1 MHFINDIFDLIF
13 PHICCTCGERITKE
27 DELICFGC
35 RAKLPKVKFSDPCN
49 NELTDRFLG
58 KFSLK
63 FGTSYLHFYKSGNTQ
78 TLMHKFK
85 YQNKPALGVM
95 IGRYHGYEIA
105 ASGYSNGL
113 DMIIPVPIHP
123 KKLSKR
129 GYNQSLKFASGLS
142 EATNIPV
149 EADIV
154 IRTIHGESQTHKSK
168 EERQR
173 SVAEVFQIKEPN
185 RVCGKS
191 ILLVDDVI
199 TTGATLEACG
209 KLLLNAGCAELSIA
223 TMAIAK

>member
-1 MHFINDIFDLIF
+1 MHFINDILDLIF

-27 DELICFGC
+27 EELICFGC
-35 RAKLPKVKFSDPCN
+35 RSELPKVKFSDPCN

-58 KFSLK
+58 KYSLK
-63 FGTSYLHFYKSGNTQ
+63 FGASYLYFFKSGNTQ

-95 IGRYHGYEIA
+95 IGRYLGHEIA
-105 ASGYSNGL
+105 ATGYSKGL
-113 DMIIPVPIHP
+113 DMIIPVPIHL
-123 KKLSKR
+123 KKLRKR
-129 GYNQSLKFASGLS
+129 GYNQSQKFASGLS

-149 EADIV
+149 ETDIL
-154 IRTIHGESQTHKSK
+154 IRKIHGESQTHKSK

-173 SVAEVFQIKEPN
+173 SVAEVFQLKEPN
-185 RVCGKS
+185 RVRGKS

-199 TTGATLEACG
+199 TTGATLEVCG

>member
-1 MHFINDIFDLIF
+1 MHFLSDILDLIF
-13 PHICCTCGERITKE
+13 PHVCCTCGERITKE

-35 RAKLPKVKFSDPCN
+35 RAELPKVKFSDPTD

-58 KFSLK
+58 KYSLK
-63 FGTSYLHFYKSGNTQ
+63 FGTSYLYFFKSGKTQ

-85 YQNKPALGVM
+85 YQNKPELGVM
-95 IGRYHGYEIA
+95 IGRYLGHDIA
-105 ASGYSNGL
+105 ANGYSNGL
-113 DMIIPVPIHP
+113 DMIIPVPIHR
-123 KKLSKR
+123 KKLRIR
-129 GYNQSLKFASGLS
+129 GYNQSQKFASGLS
-142 EATNIPV
+142 EAIEIPV
-149 EADIV
+149 EVDV
-154 IRTIHGESQTHKSK
+154 LIRTIHGESQTHKSK

-173 SVAEVFQIKEPN
+173 SVSEVFQLREPN
-185 RVCGKS
+185 RVAGKS

>member
-1 MHFINDIFDLIF
+1 MLYINDILDLIF
-13 PHICCTCGERITKE
+13 PHLCCTCGKRIAKD

-35 RAKLPKVKFSDPCN
+35 RAELPKVKFFDLVD

-58 KFSLK
+58 KFSMK
-63 FGTSYLHFYKSGNTQ
+63 FGISYLYFLKSGITQ

-85 YQNKPALGVM
+85 YQNKPELGVM
-95 IGRYHGYEIA
+95 IGRYLGHEIVA
-105 ASGYSNGL
+105 NGYSNGL
-113 DMIIPVPIHP
+113 DMIIPVPIHR
-123 KKLSKR
+123 KKLRRR
-129 GYNQSLKFASGLS
+129 GYNQSQKFALGVS
-142 EATNIPV
+142 EAINIPV
-149 EADIV
+149 EADLL

-173 SVAEVFQIKEPN
+173 SVSEVFQIKEPK
-185 RVCGKS
+185 RVAGKS